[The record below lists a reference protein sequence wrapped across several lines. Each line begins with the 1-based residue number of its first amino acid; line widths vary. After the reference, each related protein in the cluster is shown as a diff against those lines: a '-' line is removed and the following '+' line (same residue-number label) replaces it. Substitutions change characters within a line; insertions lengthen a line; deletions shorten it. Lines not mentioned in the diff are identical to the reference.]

1 MKKTWAPDGNLLT
14 SVIILQSKT
23 GGARPA
29 RRLTFVHAAT
39 KGEALKSLVTYEGSV
54 GFCSTRT
61 FRIEVAAFTCQ
72 TCPAQRNVEVKD
84 MVTYVYN
91 SYRNPDGFD
100 FDFELHGLT
109 KKGNR

>member
-72 TCPAQRNVEVKD
+72 T
-84 MVTYVYN
+84 
-91 SYRNPDGFD
+91 
-100 FDFELHGLT
+100 
-109 KKGNR
+109 